1 MRDSAA
7 LCDRVFLRIPALD
20 GKHATMK
27 LRYKIGLT
35 LLTLVAISLAG
46 LAIALSYEAECGPAP
61 ALADNART
69 MQAIRYRCYGSPDVL
84 KVEDVEVPAVGDDDV
99 LVRVHAAAANPLD
112 WHFMRGEPYIMR
124 LMSGLG
130 APTDSRLGVDF
141 AGMVEAVGRN
151 VSRFS
156 PGDPVFGGVTG
167 AYGEYVRLRQD
178 RAIVRKPDNLSFEQA
193 AAVGIAGVTA
203 LQGLRD
209 KGRIQPG
216 QKVLINGASGG
227 VGTFAV
233 QIAKA
238 LGAEVTGVC
247 STRNVELVRSLGADH
262 VIDYTQENF
271 TESGVQYDLILDNQ
285 GNHSLSDTRRA
296 MTPNGIL
303 VMVGGESDG
312 NFIGPLKGP
321 LMAMLQG
328 PFVSQQ
334 MKNFLAELRQAD
346 LEILA
351 GMMES
356 GQVTPVIDR
365 RYPLAQVSEA
375 IRYLETGR
383 ARGKV
388 IINVP

>member
-1 MRDSAA
+1 
-7 LCDRVFLRIPALD
+7 
-20 GKHATMK
+20 MK

-46 LAIALSYEAECGPAP
+46 LAIALSYESDCGPAHTLAQ
-61 ALADNART
+61 ALTDNART

-84 KVEDVEVPAVGDDDV
+84 KLEEVEVPAVGDDDV

-112 WHFMRGEPYIMR
+112 WHYMRGEPYIMR

-141 AGMVEAVGRN
+141 AGTVEAVGRN

-156 PGDPVFGGVTG
+156 PGDAVFGGVTG

-178 RAIVRKPDNLSFEQA
+178 RAIVPKPDNLSFEQA

-271 TESGVQYDLILDNQ
+271 TESGVQYDLILDNV

-296 MTPNGIL
+296 MTPDGIL

-321 LMAMLQG
+321 LLAMLQG
-328 PFVSQQ
+328 LFVSQQ
-334 MKNFLAELRQAD
+334 MENFLAELRQAD

-365 RYPLAQVSEA
+365 RYSLAQVPEA
-375 IRYLETGR
+375 IRYLEEGR

-388 IINVP
+388 VIHVP